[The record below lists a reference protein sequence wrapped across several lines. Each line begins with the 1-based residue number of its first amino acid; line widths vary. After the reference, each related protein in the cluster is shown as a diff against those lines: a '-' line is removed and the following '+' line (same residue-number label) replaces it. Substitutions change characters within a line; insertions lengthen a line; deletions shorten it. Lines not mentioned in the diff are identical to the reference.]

1 MLEVCGKCMC
11 GPLPLYGG
19 LQSVTAWTEGAQTSR
34 VRMLQMLVEQ
44 EEEDRKE
51 QEQEDIAAREVR
63 AASMMGTWRILR
75 IPVRMNFLGILTG
88 EFFFQEEW
96 YRHVGSPNRSSNNNS
111 PLSSPGAGSIW

>member
-1 MLEVCGKCMC
+1 MWDRRPVVINWRRIEEDGRGKAMLEVCGKSMC

-51 QEQEDIAAREVR
+51 QEQEDIAAKEVR
-63 AASMMGTWRILR
+63 FANRMDTW
-75 IPVRMNFLGILTG
+75 
-88 EFFFQEEW
+88 
-96 YRHVGSPNRSSNNNS
+96 
-111 PLSSPGAGSIW
+111 